1 MFSFLNITNLLGQC
15 QANKSLMF
23 ALIKFFM
30 LPHTMT
36 EYYLNINVILNNL
49 LRMCFQ
55 FQTEL
60 RKILISL
67 IEAAQKILE
76 LNSEASKIFKQAE
89 GFIYFLKKIL
99 KSNFVLII
107 SITVLFF
114 WGRGGFLGM
123 GRFGPKLSIWILSI
137 ESQFY
142 M

>member
-1 MFSFLNITNLLGQC
+1 
-15 QANKSLMF
+15 
-23 ALIKFFM
+23 M
-30 LPHTMT
+30 LPLTMT
-36 EYYLNINVILNNL
+36 VYYLNINVIHNYL
-49 LRMCFQ
+49 LWICFQ

-89 GFIYFLKKIL
+89 GFKYFFKNLNL
-99 KSNFVLII
+99 KSNFILII
-107 SITVLFF
+107 AITALFF
-114 WGRGGFLGM
+114 EVGVDFLGM
-123 GRFGPKLSIWILSI
+123 GGLGPNLSIWILSK

>member
-1 MFSFLNITNLLGQC
+1 
-15 QANKSLMF
+15 
-23 ALIKFFM
+23 M

-36 EYYLNINVILNNL
+36 EYYLNINVILDNL

-89 GFIYFLKKIL
+89 GFIYFLKK
-99 KSNFVLII
+99 NFKKQFRFDHFNNSII
-107 SITVLFF
+107 
-114 WGRGGFLGM
+114 FL
-123 GRFGPKLSIWILSI
+123 R
-137 ESQFY
+137 
-142 M
+142 

>member
-1 MFSFLNITNLLGQC
+1 
-15 QANKSLMF
+15 
-23 ALIKFFM
+23 M

-36 EYYLNINVILNNL
+36 EYYLNINVILDNL

-107 SITVLFF
+107 SITILFF
-114 WGRGGFLGM
+114 
-123 GRFGPKLSIWILSI
+123 
-137 ESQFY
+137 
-142 M
+142 